1 MHRHPYDDTA
11 ESWIEEHNG
20 IIFYLKNA
28 LKYVIDDYDE
38 YLGSV
43 ELSHYERLNYN
54 EVTDFNYRKIA
65 NNKIP
70 DTLDLTWMKPKDIFK
85 LDDSYQYRTITR
97 VIANVDNL
105 YGSCLSNSNEGK
117 KVKVVINKGNSMKL
131 LTKQIAYIIWF
142 ARSNGKEI
150 KEIEL
155 AGYSPLEEKIILFAA
170 KRKGIDSII
179 VPEKKTI
186 VENNQKR
193 L

>member
-11 ESWIEEHNG
+11 ESWTEEHNG

-43 ELSHYERLNYN
+43 ELSHYERLDYN

-65 NNKIP
+65 TNKIP

-85 LDDSYQYRTITR
+85 LDDNYQYRTITR

-105 YGSCLSNSNEGK
+105 YGSCLPYSNEGK
-117 KVKVVINKGNSMKL
+117 QVKVVINKGNSMKL

-142 ARSNGKEI
+142 ARFNEKEI